1 MNKLVEPKFFLRV
14 QTDFSRNLG
23 HDDVVLYLD
32 FGKLLFASLSKFLKP
47 N

>member
-1 MNKLVEPKFFLRV
+1 MNKLVEPNLFLRV
-14 QTDFSRNLG
+14 QTDFRRNLG